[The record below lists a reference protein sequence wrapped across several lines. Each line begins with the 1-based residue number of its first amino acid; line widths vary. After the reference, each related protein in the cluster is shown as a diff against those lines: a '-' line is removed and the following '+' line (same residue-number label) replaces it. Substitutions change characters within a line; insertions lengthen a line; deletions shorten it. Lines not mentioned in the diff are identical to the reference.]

1 MHICYISNKLKSLK
15 VAKLKA
21 DGRVGDGSLDG
32 AGVMNACV
40 FDVVYDGV
48 SDVVCN
54 VVDDSVSGDEG
65 CGKVKDCSISGFE
78 DSNRSEVDIVSLIY
92 ISETNS
98 SR

>member
-1 MHICYISNKLKSLK
+1 M
-15 VAKLKA
+15 
-21 DGRVGDGSLDG
+21 GDGSLDG

-78 DSNRSEVDIVSLIY
+78 DSNRSVKIKHPHVIWEITSV
-92 ISETNS
+92 
-98 SR
+98 R